1 MKDPDKILDAF
12 KTRSDQAARVVGEL
26 RDARDRTLKHQ
37 VQVLQQ
43 IETAYQDTRKDRM
56 AAQAAAGYAKRCL
69 QQAAAL
75 RREAEK
81 IAEAEVL
88 ALHQLE
94 RTFGDQKRFEVYLSQ
109 RQLKEKA
116 VARKREEN
124 ALLEQIDQLQAAKA
138 RKEAE

>member
-37 VQVLQQ
+37 VQVLRS
-43 IETAYQDTRKDRM
+43 IETAYQDTRKDRA
-56 AAQAAAGYAKRCL
+56 AAQAAAGYAKKCL
-69 QQAAAL
+69 VQAAGL

-88 ALHQLE
+88 ALSQLE

-124 ALLEQIDQLQAAKA
+124 RLLEQIDQLQAARA